1 MDPRYVRKDAA
12 IKKATIELLKD
23 KSIGEIKICEL
34 CKKANVN
41 RNTFYAHYKSPIEVV
56 ETISRDFLQEF
67 ENIVKA
73 LTDRREVYVEICRYI
88 FERREVFSMLITA
101 NVENRYLKI
110 ALDSARSNARSGF
123 WGETHNKLTEYKS
136 EFLIGGYYFVLMHWV
151 ETGAKESPEEIG
163 KMLYE
168 LMKNSQ

>member
-12 IKKATIELLKD
+12 IKKATIELLKN
-23 KSIGEIKICEL
+23 KSIGGIKICEL

-56 ETISRDFLQEF
+56 ETISRDFLQDF
-67 ENIVKA
+67 KDIVKA
-73 LTDRREVYVEICRYI
+73 STDRREAYVDICRYI
-88 FERREVFSMLITA
+88 YARQEVFSMLISA

-123 WGETHNKLTEYKS
+123 LGETHNKLTEYKN
-136 EFLIGGYYFVLMHWV
+136 EFLIGGCYFVLMHWI
-151 ETGAKESPEEIG
+151 ESGAKESPEEIG
-163 KMLYE
+163 KTLYE
-168 LMKNSQ
+168 LMKNSR